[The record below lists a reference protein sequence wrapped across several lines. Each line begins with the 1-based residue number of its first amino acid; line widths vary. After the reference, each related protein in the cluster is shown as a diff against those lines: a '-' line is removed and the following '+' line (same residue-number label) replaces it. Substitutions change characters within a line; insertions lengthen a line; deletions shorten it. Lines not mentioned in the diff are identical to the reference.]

1 MTEINRRSFIAG
13 VGLAAGFASPSVRS
27 QPVAAIP
34 ERTAPPVT
42 EILASYIVGARH
54 SYLPDAV
61 RKEGTRTL
69 FNWTGVA
76 IGGAREEAIDIAV
89 AALAAFAGTSQA
101 GLVGRRERLDVMNA
115 AFVNGLAGHVLDFD
129 DTHLKTV
136 IHPAAAVVPALFAY
150 AEHSAA
156 AGKCVSGS
164 DFLTALVI
172 GVEIECRIGN
182 AVYPDHYSAG
192 WHITGTTGVFGAAAG
207 LSKLMG
213 LDQEKTAW
221 ALGLAAS
228 QPVGLRESFG
238 TMNKSF
244 NPGRA
249 ASNGLFA
256 ASLAAGGFASSN
268 RMIEAKAGWMRTLST
283 KQDYDQITDG
293 LGQRYEILL
302 NTYKPFPCGI
312 VLHPA
317 IDAAVQLHKENKLT
331 GAMIQRVDLKVN
343 PLVLE
348 LTGQTTPRTG
358 LESKFSIYHA
368 VAVALLEG
376 AAGTAQFSDRAVQ
389 DRSVIALRTKVK
401 PTVFATVRPEEV
413 EMSVML
419 NDGRRLFKRID
430 HAIGGVERPMSDI
443 DLDRK
448 FFDVASCV
456 LPQAQVNRIMDLC
469 WKIEHL
475 ADASEII
482 RHATLA

>member
-1 MTEINRRSFIAG
+1 VEIDRRSFIAG
-13 VGLAAGFASPSVRS
+13 VGLAAGLAAPSVRP
-27 QPVAAIP
+27 QPVAALP

-42 EILASYIVGARH
+42 EILASYIVGAQY
-54 SYLPDAV
+54 SNLPDAV

-89 AALAAFAGTSQA
+89 AALAPFAGASQA
-101 GLVGRRERLDVMNA
+101 GLFGRRERLDAMNA
-115 AFVNGLAGHVLDFD
+115 AFVNGVAGHVLDYD
-129 DTHLKTV
+129 DTHLKTI
-136 IHPAAAVVPALFAY
+136 IHPAAAVAPALFAY

-156 AGKCVSGS
+156 GGKRVSGS
-164 DFLTALVI
+164 DLLTALVV
-172 GVEIECRIGN
+172 GVEVECRIGN
-182 AVYPDHYSAG
+182 AVYPDHYAAG
-192 WHITGTTGVFGAAAG
+192 WHITGTTGVLGAAAG

-213 LDQEKTAW
+213 LDHEKTAW

-256 ASLAAGGFASSN
+256 ASLAARGFASSS

-283 KQDYDQITDG
+283 KQDYGQITDG
-293 LGQRYEILL
+293 LGQHHEILL

-317 IDAAVQLHKENKLT
+317 IDAAVQLHAENKLT
-331 GAMIQRVDLKVN
+331 GDMIQRVDLKVN

-348 LTGQTTPRTG
+348 LTGQTAPRTG
-358 LESKFSIYHA
+358 LESKFSVYHA
-368 VAVALLEG
+368 VAIALLEG

-389 DRSVIALRTKVK
+389 DKAVIALRTKVK
-401 PTVFATVRPEEV
+401 PAVFAAVRPEEV
-413 EMSVML
+413 EMSVVL
-419 NDGRRLFKRID
+419 NDGRMLFKRVD
-430 HAIGGVERPMSDI
+430 HAVGSVERPMSDS
-443 DLDRK
+443 DLERK
-448 FFDVASCV
+448 FFDVASGV
-456 LPQAQVNRIMDLC
+456 LPQAQVRHVMDLC
-469 WKIEHL
+469 WKLEQS

-482 RHATLA
+482 RSATVI